1 MPKNRRN
8 REKRQTNFRA
18 IRGYENKETIIVG
31 VSESRNTKRSQNTKL
46 N

>member
-8 REKRQTNFRA
+8 REKRQTNF
-18 IRGYENKETIIVG
+18 RGYENKETIIVG